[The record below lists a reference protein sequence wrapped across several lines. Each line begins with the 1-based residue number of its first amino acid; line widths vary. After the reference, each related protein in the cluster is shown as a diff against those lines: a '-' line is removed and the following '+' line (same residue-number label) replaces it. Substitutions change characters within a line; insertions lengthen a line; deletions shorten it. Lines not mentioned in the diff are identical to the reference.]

1 VRTKAILLMFVLCIG
16 VLPLADIVVDEP
28 SHIQDEETKSVS
40 GRSSTIATNWTVT
53 PTNGFTDGGTELT
66 ITGSG
71 FLDMAFKNVTSDGEV
86 YEWTTSPA
94 SYVTSSGWD
103 PSIGVNSTGTVH
115 IVHSNLNSDDFWHS
129 TYDGSTWKH
138 DKIRDCDVCSNAD
151 LVIDS
156 NDNIHIAYYHSISG
170 TGYLLYSMYDGTSW
184 TNNWSK
190 SNVESDQIALAI
202 DANNQPHISYSRE
215 GYMCNAAMLSYYG
228 GSSWTTVTLDDTST
242 YIGCDSSIAID
253 SNGFVHVAY
262 RHQGNMDLLIA
273 SNISGSWQRYTVD
286 NGNGVGYHSAMDVDS
301 NDVLHIVYKTNAAG
315 NTVKYA
321 TGLSGSAW
329 TDSNQ
334 GTSRSTFSM
343 SIDQF
348 DNVHIS
354 EYNGNSDLGYSM
366 MAPGGSLLQSMTVD
380 NVGDVGYESDIFV
393 DDNNMV
399 HIAYYDTTNKLL
411 KYANRSTGMFMS
423 QEITVQFGQ
432 YGNVTGTVVNDTVIR
447 VTTPMAGLTADT
459 VNITLRDKDDNEHIL
474 VSAFM
479 FISAD
484 DLDSDGVLNANDDC
498 PNIAGSS
505 TQDANGCPDT
515 DGDGYSDSGDIF
527 PTDSSQWN
535 DTDGD
540 GYGDAY
546 NGNDSDIFPLDASQW
561 NDTDGDG
568 YGDNPEG
575 NDPDSCPEEIGNST
589 YPGLGCLD
597 SDGDGFADTLDAFPF
612 DQFEHLDSDQ
622 DGVGDNSDEF
632 PIDANETMDSDGDGV
647 GDNADAFPN
656 DANETIDSDGDGLG
670 DNSDPNPLTHN
681 FIDSDGD
688 NVPNIDDDFPADNT
702 QWSDLDEDGFGDNPD
717 GNDSDDFPLDPS
729 QWKDSDGDG
738 YGDNWANESWNTTRS
753 PTLPGIFLEGASF
766 ADYCPETNGNSTADG
781 YYGCLDD
788 DGNGIANM
796 FEPIVENNATD
807 TGNDATND
815 DETSEETEESDSYL
829 ESLLSGDSGT
839 VTQTVGFGAILLAL
853 LALLQT
859 NAVAAILPDAFRWV
873 QVLRKNSKL
882 SKEEENEL
890 SYLQSVVQAYFAD
903 HQSLIEELRNMKAD
917 LTARYTNNQIKKETR
932 EKLFTI
938 IDDLMTTNPDELE
951 HIAHNDI
958 YFGLAETL
966 DTKQR
971 AALLKEKVTMEQSGV
986 ELFEQNEMV
995 TETVP
1000 SSDIIG
1006 TVSTDGYEYLE
1017 QPPNSGIWFIRNSD
1031 SGSWERWSQ

>member
-1 VRTKAILLMFVLCIG
+1 MFVLCIG

-597 SDGDGFADTLDAFPF
+597 SDGDGYADTLDAFPF

-938 IDDLMTTNPDELE
+938 IDDLMTTNPDEVE

>member
-1 VRTKAILLMFVLCIG
+1 MFVLCIG

-632 PIDANETMDSDGDGV
+632 PLDANETMDSDGDGV

-766 ADYCPETNGNSTADG
+766 ADYCPETNGNSTAYG

-890 SYLQSVVQAYFAD
+890 SYLQSIVQAYFAD

-1006 TVSTDGYEYLE
+1006 TVSADGYEYLE

>member
-1 VRTKAILLMFVLCIG
+1 MFVLCIG

-597 SDGDGFADTLDAFPF
+597 SDGDGYADTLDAFPF
-612 DQFEHLDSDQ
+612 NQLEHLDSDQ

>member
-1 VRTKAILLMFVLCIG
+1 MFVLCIG

>member
-753 PTLPGIFLEGASF
+753 PTLPGIFVEGASF

>member
-1 VRTKAILLMFVLCIG
+1 
-16 VLPLADIVVDEP
+16 VDEP

-597 SDGDGFADTLDAFPF
+597 SDGDGYADTLDAFPF
-612 DQFEHLDSDQ
+612 NQLEHLDSDQ
-622 DGVGDNSDEF
+622 DGVGDNGDEF
-632 PIDANETMDSDGDGV
+632 PLDANETMDSDGDGV

>member
-1 VRTKAILLMFVLCIG
+1 
-16 VLPLADIVVDEP
+16 
-28 SHIQDEETKSVS
+28 
-40 GRSSTIATNWTVT
+40 
-53 PTNGFTDGGTELT
+53 
-66 ITGSG
+66 
-71 FLDMAFKNVTSDGEV
+71 
-86 YEWTTSPA
+86 
-94 SYVTSSGWD
+94 
-103 PSIGVNSTGTVH
+103 
-115 IVHSNLNSDDFWHS
+115 
-129 TYDGSTWKH
+129 
-138 DKIRDCDVCSNAD
+138 
-151 LVIDS
+151 
-156 NDNIHIAYYHSISG
+156 
-170 TGYLLYSMYDGTSW
+170 
-184 TNNWSK
+184 
-190 SNVESDQIALAI
+190 
-202 DANNQPHISYSRE
+202 
-215 GYMCNAAMLSYYG
+215 
-228 GSSWTTVTLDDTST
+228 
-242 YIGCDSSIAID
+242 
-253 SNGFVHVAY
+253 
-262 RHQGNMDLLIA
+262 
-273 SNISGSWQRYTVD
+273 
-286 NGNGVGYHSAMDVDS
+286 MDVDS

>member
-1 VRTKAILLMFVLCIG
+1 MFVLCIG

-597 SDGDGFADTLDAFPF
+597 SDGDGYADTLDAFPF
-612 DQFEHLDSDQ
+612 NQLEHLDSDQ
-622 DGVGDNSDEF
+622 DGVGDNGDEF
-632 PIDANETMDSDGDGV
+632 PLDANETMDSDGDGV

-890 SYLQSVVQAYFAD
+890 SYLQSIVQAYFAD